1 MGVSPA
7 EISIVLVSDRK
18 IRELNRR
25 WRKKDR
31 PTDVLAFAQR
41 EGKFADP
48 HDPLLGDVVISVE
61 RAAAQAKERGHSLEK
76 EIDLLL
82 VHGLLHLLGFE
93 HTRGKKRAREMAAKE
108 KELLRGL
115 EKSR

>member
-7 EISIVLVSDRK
+7 EISVVLVDDRRIQSLNRAWRK
-18 IRELNRR
+18 I
-25 WRKKDR
+25 DR

-41 EGKFADP
+41 EGKFSDP
-48 HDPLLGDVVISVE
+48 RDPMLGDVVISVE
-61 RAAAQAKERGHSLEK
+61 RAAAQAKERGHSLIK

-93 HTRGKKRAREMAAKE
+93 HTRGKKRAQEMAAKE
-108 KELLRGL
+108 KQLMRGL
-115 EKSR
+115 ENIK